1 MEGNKMKQIIWRVEL
16 IDRLPQSHLL
26 RSEIQNPR
34 SESRQSFD
42 QEEGARRGAW
52 LASTMGYIS
61 RLFCSNFITL
71 KYFKTKI
78 QNRFAD
84 RKSMHKRNSRASK
97 TM

>member
-26 RSEIQNPR
+26 RSEIQNPKAVNL
-34 SESRQSFD
+34 SISR
-42 QEEGARRGAW
+42 
-52 LASTMGYIS
+52 TMGYIS

-78 QNRFAD
+78 QNRLAD
-84 RKSMHKRNSRASK
+84 RKSMHKRNSRDSK